1 MGADSPLARALGAS
15 PRVDVDVTVTRMTEP
30 VRRALSASTAVTAS
44 GSVCALSAL
53 PATGPRLS
61 LRLHLADAPNADAD
75 AAADDEADVASVP
88 APPLLATDRVL
99 LLPLTLAPLR
109 ALVFLLFALFLV
121 VLAVETGDAAQHEDL
136 PRLLAALGAPATA
149 EPAPKPASK
158 LAIAVPAS
166 PAPAPAVPAPSAGV
180 FVNDSL
186 LDSMGAPT
194 RRGKGKRKSSSR

>member
-1 MGADSPLARALGAS
+1 
-15 PRVDVDVTVTRMTEP
+15 
-30 VRRALSASTAVTAS
+30 
-44 GSVCALSAL
+44 
-53 PATGPRLS
+53 
-61 LRLHLADAPNADAD
+61 
-75 AAADDEADVASVP
+75 
-88 APPLLATDRVL
+88 VL